1 MRFHV
6 RYASGT
12 EHDVDLTG
20 TIATLGRD
28 PSCDL
33 VLNDPK
39 CSRRHAVLEGEPGS
53 LSIRDSGSAN
63 GVFVNGKR
71 VDRTPLVGGDVIQ
84 VGEVFL
90 TVLEEPTAR
99 TVVMEAEDLDLSPT
113 SSHPPGALDDAP
125 VTRDAAAVSGEGPRP
140 IVPKL
145 PSSADLARPLPP
157 PPPPPIRPA
166 GAPPESPLTV
176 PPPPEVLAAP
186 PRPRP
191 AVAPPPRP
199 LPPPAPP
206 RSAAAP
212 PAPPGPPR
220 PAAQP
225 LRPEPAA
232 RAVPAPQPAVLLP
245 LAPGSPGRSLAVT
258 ALAGA
263 AGLNAVLSLAL
274 AFVVA
279 IWAPR
284 GFPLPPA
291 LAAVGAG
298 LVAIVSGVLAAGFA
312 LRAPW
317 ARAVGIVAAGA
328 GVPTCALTPIS
339 IATLAYLLRD
349 EARIHFLP
357 AAERARAERER
368 GGRPDDGM
376 DLAFAGAIA
385 GAAALGLMLGA
396 VLLWF
401 AFGTGAP
408 APRP

>member
-157 PPPPPIRPA
+157 PPPIRPA

-206 RSAAAP
+206 RSVAVL

>member
-99 TVVMEAEDLDLSPT
+99 TVVMEPEDLDLSPT

-125 VTRDAAAVSGEGPRP
+125 VTRDAEAVSGEGPRP

-145 PSSADLARPLPP
+145 PSSADLARPL

-191 AVAPPPRP
+191 AGAPPPRP

-212 PAPPGPPR
+212 PAPPVPPR

-263 AGLNAVLSLAL
+263 AGLNAVLSLGL

-279 IWAPR
+279 IWAPP

-357 AAERARAERER
+357 AAERERAER

-401 AFGTGAP
+401 AFGTGAT